1 MPKPNWPWPVP
12 KRVNAR
18 NNLSYT
24 EVKSPVNGIASM
36 IPYRVGA
43 LVNSNITEP
52 LVTVLVDS
60 NVYAD
65 LSMTE
70 NQMLD
75 LIQEY
80 GSLQQA
86 VEEMPQVELRM
97 SNGEIYSQKGRIDAI
112 SGTITENTGAVNL
125 RAVFPNENHLLRN
138 GGSGEVL
145 IPTTYKNCMVIPQT
159 ATYEM
164 QDKIFVYKVV
174 DGKAVSAEIVVKP
187 QNNGTEY
194 IVTSGLEEDDVIIAE
209 GAGLVREGETVKVET
224 DK

>member
-1 MPKPNWPWPVP
+1 
-12 KRVNAR
+12 
-18 NNLSYT
+18 
-24 EVKSPVNGIASM
+24 
-36 IPYRVGA
+36 
-43 LVNSNITEP
+43 
-52 LVTVLVDS
+52 
-60 NVYAD
+60 
-65 LSMTE
+65 
-70 NQMLD
+70 MLD

-159 ATYEM
+159 ATYESRTRSLSTRWSM
-164 QDKIFVYKVV
+164 
-174 DGKAVSAEIVVKP
+174 EKP
-187 QNNGTEY
+187 YRPRLLLNLRTMGRNT
-194 IVTSGLEEDDVIIAE
+194 L
-209 GAGLVREGETVKVET
+209 
-224 DK
+224 